1 MTLLRQGTIIRQ
13 RILFHMLNLFIGKQ
27 KNAYHLQKG
36 KVTSFIIYEALSWL
50 KFIFIG
56 LDVRSW
62 CFIMF
67 PKSHSAFWARERVIT
82 LLTLDLQFF
91 CTYPG
96 VGKKIQPTKR
106 FKGRNG
112 HLGQEHLRW
121 RRLESFLARKPSCRH
136 FPWVF
141 EDNMERENFQGAQ
154 PTSAQEAHEKMY
166 VGS

>member
-1 MTLLRQGTIIRQ
+1 MPGLKEMICRLYLVCIKSEEAQTSRAWARKMPFANTRPLGLFKDTQVFFLVLSKMTLFRQGTIIRQ

-67 PKSHSAFWARERVIT
+67 PKSRSAF
-82 LLTLDLQFF
+82 
-91 CTYPG
+91 
-96 VGKKIQPTKR
+96 
-106 FKGRNG
+106 
-112 HLGQEHLRW
+112 
-121 RRLESFLARKPSCRH
+121 
-136 FPWVF
+136 
-141 EDNMERENFQGAQ
+141 
-154 PTSAQEAHEKMY
+154 
-166 VGS
+166 